1 MKYTIS
7 TYGSSIAV
15 GMLDPTEAE
24 TDTNLSH
31 NLFNTYVN
39 DHYYRGVLIF
49 SSLGQFYKFLIYKNL
64 FADWDPSRDYLI
76 QLREATNK
84 TRSVINNEISFDHFM
99 PQVVAHKASVHLYE
113 LACPTYY
120 HKLK

>member
-7 TYGSSIAV
+7 TYGASIAV
-15 GMLDPTEAE
+15 GMLDPEQTE

-39 DHYYRGVLIF
+39 DHYYHGVLIF
-49 SSLGQFYKFLIYKNL
+49 SSLNQFYKLLIYKNL
-64 FADWDPSRDYLI
+64 FADWSADRDYLI

-84 TRSVINNEISFDHFM
+84 VRSVINNEIRFDNFM
-99 PQVVAHKASVHLYE
+99 PQVMEHKASLHLYNVV
-113 LACPTYY
+113 
-120 HKLK
+120 K